1 MSKSIVYHGNYIV
14 AERPELVMC
23 IYTKDFGTGFYC
35 TSSREQAE
43 LWAGRFEKGI
53 LNAYELS
60 IDTRLS
66 ILEFTDMTE
75 EWLDFIV
82 DCRLGKKHNYDIV
95 IGPVANDPVYTYVT
109 DYLECSLTREQF
121 WVLAKFTDP
130 TYQISFCS
138 KDSLKCLKFAWSQE
152 V

>member
-23 IYTKDFGTGFYC
+23 VYTKDFGTGFYC

-43 LWAGRFEKGI
+43 LWADRFEKGI

-82 DCRLGKKHNYDIV
+82 DCRLGKK
-95 IGPVANDPVYTYVT
+95 T
-109 DYLECSLTREQF
+109 
-121 WVLAKFTDP
+121 
-130 TYQISFCS
+130 
-138 KDSLKCLKFAWSQE
+138 
-152 V
+152 

>member
-1 MSKSIVYHGNYIV
+1 MV
-14 AERPELVMC
+14 ERPELVMC
-23 IYTKDFGTGFYC
+23 VYTNVFGTGFYC

-43 LWAGRFEKGI
+43 LWADRFEKGI

-82 DCRLGKKHNYDIV
+82 DCRLGKK
-95 IGPVANDPVYTYVT
+95 T
-109 DYLECSLTREQF
+109 
-121 WVLAKFTDP
+121 
-130 TYQISFCS
+130 
-138 KDSLKCLKFAWSQE
+138 
-152 V
+152 

>member
-1 MSKSIVYHGNYIV
+1 
-14 AERPELVMC
+14 
-23 IYTKDFGTGFYC
+23 
-35 TSSREQAE
+35 
-43 LWAGRFEKGI
+43 
-53 LNAYELS
+53 
-60 IDTRLS
+60 
-66 ILEFTDMTE
+66 MTE

-130 TYQISFCS
+130 AYQISFCS